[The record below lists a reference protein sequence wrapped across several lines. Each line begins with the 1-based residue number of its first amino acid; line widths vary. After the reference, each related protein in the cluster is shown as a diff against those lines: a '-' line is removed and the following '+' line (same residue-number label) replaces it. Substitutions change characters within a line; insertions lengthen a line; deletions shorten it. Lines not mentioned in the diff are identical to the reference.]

1 MLTEHC
7 SARPCSVF
15 STYRPRPM
23 ALVLLCSPGF
33 RGKLR
38 HRQSKE
44 SPRSAQGQGHC
55 LWLLMPTPSPGR
67 SGRAVLGGG
76 GVGED
81 TLPRAA
87 RFLSQDCVSP
97 ELPLPLPAGC
107 SERPPRLWD
116 LGAFFR
122 SGWFV
127 GRRPEMTR
135 LLSAGVGGPAPF
147 SFHAS
152 RRALARAGP
161 HVTGISHTHPG
172 SDFLGRLC
180 SGNRNAVN
188 CGRTSG
194 PKLK

>member
-1 MLTEHC
+1 M
-7 SARPCSVF
+7 
-15 STYRPRPM
+15 
-23 ALVLLCSPGF
+23 
-33 RGKLR
+33 
-38 HRQSKE
+38 
-44 SPRSAQGQGHC
+44 
-55 LWLLMPTPSPGR
+55 
-67 SGRAVLGGG
+67 GG
-76 GVGED
+76 GED

-127 GRRPEMTR
+127 GRRPEMTS
-135 LLSAGVGGPAPF
+135 LLSAEVGGPAPF

-161 HVTGISHTHPG
+161 HVKVFHTHIPG
-172 SDFLGRLC
+172 VTSWGAF
-180 SGNRNAVN
+180 AVETEMLLIVGGHLDPN
-188 CGRTSG
+188 LSEIYVKEGKREFWEIYF
-194 PKLK
+194 